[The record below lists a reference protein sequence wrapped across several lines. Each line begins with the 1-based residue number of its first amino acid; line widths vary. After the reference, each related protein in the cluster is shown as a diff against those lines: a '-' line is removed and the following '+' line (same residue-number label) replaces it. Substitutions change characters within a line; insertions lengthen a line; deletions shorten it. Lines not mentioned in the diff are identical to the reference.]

1 MNDKAYLVHKAP
13 GRLRLRVPEMR
24 GEIPFFRE
32 LVARISQLE
41 HVESVRANPDTGGVL
56 ILHRRDAQQALLE
69 RVAAAVNLTEEEYV
83 PPSAFSRAATG
94 LAKLDEVIARETRGG
109 SSLSSVM
116 FLVLVGMAIA
126 QIARGQVMA
135 PASSLLW
142 YALDLT
148 RVKRTRTPAD

>member
-24 GEIPFFRE
+24 GDIPFFRD
-32 LVARISQLE
+32 LVARLSPLE
-41 HVESVRANPDTGGVL
+41 DIEAVRANPDTGGVL
-56 ILHRRDAQQALLE
+56 ILHRRDTQQAVLN
-69 RVAAAVNLTEEEYV
+69 RVTSVVNLTDEEYV
-83 PPSAFSRAATG
+83 PPSAFSRAVTG
-94 LAKLDEVIARETRGG
+94 LGKLDEVIARETKGG
-109 SSLSSVM
+109 SSLSSTI
-116 FLVLVGMAIA
+116 FLVLMGMALA

-148 RVKRTRTPAD
+148 RVKRTRAPAD